1 MAIHPMREVTTAI
14 LSKFT
19 PRALKPPSAKRR
31 DCMTTTIEIQII
43 PRLGPSTITA
53 KAPQEGD
60 H

>member
-1 MAIHPMREVTTAI
+1 MTNHPISEVTTAI
-14 LSKFT
+14 LSKLT

-53 KAPQEGD
+53 HAPPRR
-60 H
+60 

>member
-1 MAIHPMREVTTAI
+1 MSEVTTAI

-53 KAPQEGD
+53 NAPPRR
-60 H
+60 